1 MIRFSYRLQLRGLLQ
16 IAVGSLLKHRLR
28 SLLSVVGIICG
39 VSAVFAILS
48 IGEGAKRE
56 VMDGIR
62 RLGLENIIIRRI
74 PTARESSAARDWS
87 NGLQLADVSLLR
99 EASPFI
105 SGVASLRDLRATVS
119 GLNREVTPQIVACS
133 SSYLPLLGLTPLRGR
148 FIMKRDVKRQNL
160 ICVLGDSLAHRLGPQ
175 GKIGSRIRIDDQL
188 FLVVGI
194 VRSSSAAAPKKN
206 GTVMVREINEML
218 FIPLGSHL
226 YLSRESAPGPMQDL
240 DEVIVKV
247 RSQDKVEAVLPLIR
261 RSLDLRHQGVRDY
274 QLIVPRQL
282 MLQAGKTQR
291 VFNLVLGAIG
301 GISLVVGGIGI
312 MNVLLATVSERT
324 REIGIR
330 RAVGAA
336 RGDIIAQFL
345 AEAVL
350 LTTTGGI
357 AGIGVGF
364 LCSWLIARFAG
375 WAVAVTTYG
384 IVVPLLTSVAVGI
397 CFGIYPALK
406 AADMDPVHALRSA

>member
-1 MIRFSYRLQLRGLLQ
+1 MTLLPYRLRLQGLLR
-16 IAVGSLLKHRLR
+16 IALGSLLKHRLR
-28 SLLSVVGIICG
+28 SLLSVIGIICG

-56 VMDGIR
+56 VLDGIR
-62 RLGLENIIIRRI
+62 RLGLENIIVRRI
-74 PTARESSAARDWS
+74 EMARNGSTARDWS
-87 NGLQLADVSLLR
+87 NGLQLADVSLLK
-99 EASPFI
+99 EMSADI
-105 SGVASLRDLRATVS
+105 AEVASLRDLRATVFGS
-119 GLNREVTPQIVACS
+119 NQEVTPQVVACS
-133 SSYLPLLGLTPLRGR
+133 STYLPLLGLAPLRGR
-148 FIMKRDVKRQNL
+148 FILDRDVERKNL
-160 ICVLGDSLAHRLGPQ
+160 ICVLGDKLARRLGPQ
-175 GKIGSRIRIDDQL
+175 GKVGSRVRIDDQL

-194 VRSSSAAAPKKN
+194 VRGSAPTGPKKS

-218 FIPLGSHL
+218 FIPLGSHM
-226 YLSRESAPGPMQDL
+226 YLHRETAPGLDHDL
-240 DEVIVKV
+240 DEIIVKV
-247 RSQDKVEAVLPLIR
+247 RGQDKVEEVLPLIR
-261 RSLDLRHQGVRDY
+261 RTLDLRHQGVRDY

-282 MLQAGKTQR
+282 MIQAGKTQR

-330 RAVGAA
+330 RAVGAS

-345 AEAVL
+345 AEAIL

-357 AGIGVGF
+357 VGIGVGF
-364 LCSWLIARFAG
+364 FCSWLIARFAG
-375 WAVAVTTYG
+375 WAVAVTAYG
-384 IVVPLLTSVAVGI
+384 IILPLLTSIIVGI

-406 AADMDPVHALRSA
+406 AADMDPVQALRSA